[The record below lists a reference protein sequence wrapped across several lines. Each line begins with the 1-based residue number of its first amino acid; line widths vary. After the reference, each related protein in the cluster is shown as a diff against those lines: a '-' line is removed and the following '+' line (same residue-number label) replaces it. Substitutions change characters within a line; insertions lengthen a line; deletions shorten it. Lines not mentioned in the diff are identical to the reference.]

1 MYGRIL
7 RGRVLIHAAM
17 IMDVNK
23 LSMKLLSY
31 NCRGFNAYKSQYI
44 SQLLSVCDI
53 LYLQEH
59 WLSEEQLCKLS
70 SISSNH
76 SAVVITRDTR

>member
-1 MYGRIL
+1 
-7 RGRVLIHAAM
+7 M

-44 SQLLSVCDI
+44 SQLLSVCECDRAYTVPTGT
-53 LYLQEH
+53 L
-59 WLSEEQLCKLS
+59 
-70 SISSNH
+70 
-76 SAVVITRDTR
+76 AV